1 MRLLLGRGG
10 VKIGGKVY
18 LLSSLKILKSEAK
31 TGTRSKQKDES
42 KRGEMWSE
50 MHSALDYSEQ
60 APQEHTTAHGVLTLS
75 AREIAPRGK
84 QVYRPRRD
92 GLLI

>member
-1 MRLLLGRGG
+1 MR
-10 VKIGGKVY
+10 
-18 LLSSLKILKSEAK
+18 
-31 TGTRSKQKDES
+31 
-42 KRGEMWSE
+42 SE
-50 MHSALDYSEQ
+50 MHSALDCLERGT
-60 APQEHTTAHGVLTLS
+60 QEHTTAHGVLTLS